1 MGREKQSQDNIEGA
15 DYLTRLLRSEA
26 KRSNELRIG
35 LEIER
40 IGFWPDG
47 MGLRYR
53 AGNGFGRNVRPGAEH
68 LLSELAKKNG
78 WPPVSSPSGDP
89 IGLITPFGKV
99 SLEPGSQ
106 LEFSTDASS
115 SLHSVMEKALEFEEA
130 VEKITCGWGLRWPGI
145 GVNPTNRVDEID
157 VIPAPRYEVMTE
169 YLARRGNLA
178 TSMMRLTSSVQ
189 INLDYTSEEEGIEML
204 RTALAV
210 APVSYALFANSPIFE
225 GKPTGYL
232 SYRGVIWR
240 DTDGDRTGCLPEAFQ
255 EGFDFSDYAGLVWRC
270 PLMYAQKINGEVIAA
285 KGTTLMAIARG
296 ALPDVEPDQANQMS
310 AVRQLF
316 FEARLK
322 PGYVEVRSVDGQNPS
337 YRYAAAAFWMGVLYS
352 KDARRLA
359 LDRLGDLTPEQR
371 DGLVVSA
378 TQVGMKASLGGLKL
392 KEVAGELLHESR
404 CSLKARGLGEEK
416 FLEPLE
422 ENFKRGICP
431 ADDILAQ
438 FLKKKTSI
446 CEVAHD

>member
-1 MGREKQSQDNIEGA
+1 MGREKQSQDNLNGT
-15 DYLTRLLRSEA
+15 DYLTRLLRSET
-26 KRSNELRIG
+26 KRFHGRRIG

-47 MGLRYR
+47 MALRYR
-53 AGNGFGRNVRPGAEH
+53 AGNECGQNSRPGAER
-68 LLSELAKKNG
+68 LLSELARKNG
-78 WPPVSSPSGDP
+78 WPPINSPSGDP
-89 IGLITPFGKV
+89 IGLTTPLGKV

-115 SLHSVMEKALEFEEA
+115 SLHSVMEKAREFEAA
-130 VEKITCGWGLRWPGI
+130 VEKITSGWGLRWPGI
-145 GVNPTNRVDEID
+145 GVNPANRVDEID

-204 RTALAV
+204 RTALAA
-210 APVSYALFANSPIFE
+210 APVSYALFASSPIFE

-232 SYRGVIWR
+232 SYRGAIWR
-240 DTDGDRTGCLPEAFQ
+240 ETDPDRAGCFPEAFQ
-255 EGFDFSDYAGLVWRC
+255 DGFDFSDYAGLVWSR

-285 KGTTLMAIARG
+285 KGTTLLEIAKG
-296 ALPDVEPDQANQMS
+296 ALPDVEPDEANQMS

-322 PGYVEVRSVDGQNPS
+322 PGYVEVRSVDGQNPG

-359 LDRLGDLTPEQR
+359 LDRLGELTPKQR
-371 DGLVVSA
+371 DNLLVLA
-378 TQVGMKASLGGLKL
+378 TQVGLKASLGGVKL
-392 KEVAGELLHESR
+392 KDIAGELLHESR
-404 CSLKARGLGEEK
+404 CSLKDRGFGEEK

-431 ADDILAQ
+431 ADNILAR
-438 FLKKKTSI
+438 FSRKTSREDYFL
-446 CEVAHD
+446 C